1 MGSLT
6 RFNRLFDDTFFND
19 FLMPIERRMG
29 NWFPAIDVH
38 ETDGKY
44 LVDVDL
50 PGIKKEDIHVS
61 IENGIL
67 TVKGETKTE
76 EKEEKDGK
84 LIRHERHM
92 GSYIR
97 QLTVGENVAPDAIEA
112 KFKNGVLSLELK
124 KVETS
129 EPKKLEIKVN

>member
-1 MGSLT
+1 MGNLT
-6 RFNRLFDDTFFND
+6 RFNRLFDDTFLND
-19 FLMPIERRMG
+19 FFMPIERRMG
-29 NWFPAIDVH
+29 SWFPAIDVH
-38 ETDGKY
+38 ETNSQY

-61 IENGIL
+61 MENGIL

-92 GSYIR
+92 GSYMR
-97 QLTVGENVAPDAIEA
+97 QFTVGSEVDPDAIDA
-112 KFKNGVLSLELK
+112 KFENGVLSLALK
-124 KVETS
+124 KVEKS
-129 EPKKLEIKVN
+129 EPERLEIKVN

>member
-1 MGSLT
+1 MGNLT
-6 RFNRLFDDTFFND
+6 RFNRLFDDTFLND
-19 FLMPIERRMG
+19 FLMPIERRVG

-38 ETDGKY
+38 ESDSKY

-61 IENGIL
+61 MENGIL

-84 LIRHERHM
+84 LIRQERHM
-92 GSYIR
+92 GSYMR
-97 QLTVGENVAPDAIEA
+97 QFTVGSDVDPDTIDA
-112 KFKNGVLSLELK
+112 KFENGVLSLALN
-124 KVETS
+124 KVEAS
-129 EPKKLEIKVN
+129 EPKKLEIKVH